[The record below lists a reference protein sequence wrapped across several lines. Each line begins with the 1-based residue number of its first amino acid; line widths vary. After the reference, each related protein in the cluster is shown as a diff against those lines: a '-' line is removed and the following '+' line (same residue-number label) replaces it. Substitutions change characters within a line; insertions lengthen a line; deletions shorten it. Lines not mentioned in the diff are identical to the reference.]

1 MRLDKYLKVSRII
14 KRRTV
19 ANDACDAAHVTV
31 NGRPAKASYD
41 VKVGD
46 ILICPTVSGLN
57 YGKVVRV
64 DVPREE
70 IDPRWRDS
78 LREIVDFAPEG

>member
-1 MRLDKYLKVSRII
+1 MICNVILRKIG
-14 KRRTV
+14 
-19 ANDACDAAHVTV
+19 ANEY
-31 NGRPAKASYD
+31 GGKPYSYETD
-41 VKVGD
+41 LELKVGD
-46 ILICPTVSGLN
+46 IVVCPTASGLN

-70 IDPRWRDS
+70 IDPRWRDK

>member
-1 MRLDKYLKVSRII
+1 MICNVILRKSGENNYG
-14 KRRTV
+14 
-19 ANDACDAAHVTV
+19 
-31 NGRPAKASYD
+31 GRPYSYETD
-41 VKVGD
+41 LNVKVGD
-46 ILICPTVSGLN
+46 VLICPTASGLN

-70 IDPRWRDS
+70 IDPRYRYK

>member
-1 MRLDKYLKVSRII
+1 MII
-14 KRRTV
+14 NVLLRKSG
-19 ANDACDAAHVTV
+19 ANEYG
-31 NGRPAKASYD
+31 GRPYSYETELD

-46 ILICPTVSGLN
+46 IVICPTTGSLN

-70 IDPRWRDS
+70 IDPRWRDK

>member
-1 MRLDKYLKVSRII
+1 MIVEVVLRKKDDQYG
-14 KRRTV
+14 
-19 ANDACDAAHVTV
+19 
-31 NGRPAKASYD
+31 GRPYNYETDLNVKA
-41 VKVGD
+41 GD

-70 IDPRWRDS
+70 IDPRYRYK

>member
-1 MRLDKYLKVSRII
+1 MII
-14 KRRTV
+14 NVVLRKSG
-19 ANDACDAAHVTV
+19 ANEYG
-31 NGRPAKASYD
+31 GRPYSYETELD

-46 ILICPTVSGLN
+46 IVICPTVGSLN

-64 DVPREE
+64 GVPLDE
-70 IDPRWRDS
+70 IDPKWRNS

>member
-1 MRLDKYLKVSRII
+1 MICNVILRKSGENNYG
-14 KRRTV
+14 
-19 ANDACDAAHVTV
+19 
-31 NGRPAKASYD
+31 GRPYSYETELD

-46 ILICPTVSGLN
+46 IVVCPTVSGLN

-70 IDPRWRDS
+70 IDPRWRGS